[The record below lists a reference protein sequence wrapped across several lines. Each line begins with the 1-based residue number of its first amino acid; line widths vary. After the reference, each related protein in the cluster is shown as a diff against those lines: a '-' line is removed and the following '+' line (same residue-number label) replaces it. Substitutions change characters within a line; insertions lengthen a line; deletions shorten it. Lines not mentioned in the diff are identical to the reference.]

1 MSKISEG
8 NLLQPGIPGTISV
21 MSRENTVHNPSLVQ
35 DIWEFDHDPD
45 DQFIKKII
53 RDKEAKLRKQH
64 SHQ

>member
-1 MSKISEG
+1 MSNISDT

-21 MSRENTVHNPSLVQ
+21 ISRQNTVHNPSLVQ

-53 RDKEAKLRKQH
+53 RDK
-64 SHQ
+64 